1 MSRESFRDIPGVD
14 ALLNCAEIQ
23 PLVRDWGRLAVRESV
38 RIVQSDLRQSIGEG
52 VTPDL
57 DEPAIA
63 RKITRQLIER
73 GGRGPRPVFNLTGTI
88 VHTNLGRALLP
99 ETAIDAIGQAA
110 RHPVDLEYDISAGRR
125 GDRDAH
131 VAQLLCDLT
140 GAEAATV
147 VNNNAAAVLLILNTL
162 ALDREVPVSRGELIE
177 IGGSF
182 RIPEIMARAGC
193 RLREIGTTNRTHQK
207 DYRQAITADTA
218 LLLKVHP
225 SNYVIEGFTAAVT
238 DQDMAELADAHQIPF
253 VVDLGSGTLVKLSA
267 YGLPDEPT
275 PMETLEHG
283 ADLVCFS
290 GDKLL
295 GGPQAGIIIGSQSL
309 IDQLNANPLKRAL
322 RVDKLT
328 LAALAEVLKLY
339 TEPDRLRKELPVMR
353 YLTRSV
359 PDIVN
364 QADRL
369 VTTINKILPGFSIE
383 TAELHSQI
391 GSGALPLQEIPS
403 AGIRFTP
410 LDADH
415 AQEQLEQL
423 AAELRNLPRPIIG
436 RLRHDSLHLDC
447 RCLDNEQ
454 LFIDQLDKL
463 FSPAP

>member
-1 MSRESFRDIPGVD
+1 MPSESFRDIPGVD
-14 ALLNCAEIQ
+14 ALLNCVEVQ

-38 RIVQSDLRQSIGEG
+38 RIVQSNLRRSISEG
-52 VTPDL
+52 ATPDL
-57 DEPAIA
+57 DEPTLA
-63 RKITRQLIER
+63 RKITQQLIER

-99 ETAIDAIGQAA
+99 ETAVDAIGQAA
-110 RHPVDLEYDISAGRR
+110 RHPVDLEFDVVAGSR
-125 GDRDAH
+125 GDRDSH

-207 DYRQAITADTA
+207 DYRQAINADTA

-225 SNYVIEGFTAAVT
+225 SNYVIEGFTAEVT
-238 DQDMAELADAHQIPF
+238 ESDMAELANANQIPF
-253 VVDLGSGTLVKLSA
+253 VVDLGSGTLIKLST

-295 GGPQAGIIIGSQSL
+295 GGPQAGIIVGSQSL

-339 TEPDRLRKELPVMR
+339 TEPERLMTELPVMR
-353 YLTRSV
+353 HMTRTIS
-359 PDIVN
+359 DIEA
-364 QADRL
+364 QAGRL
-369 VTTINKILPGFSIE
+369 VTKIAAYLPGFSVE
-383 TAELHSQI
+383 TAELHSQV
-391 GSGALPLQEIPS
+391 GSGALPLREIPS
-403 AGIRFTP
+403 MGVRLTP
-410 LDADH
+410 LNTDH
-415 AQEQLEQL
+415 SQEQLNNLSQN
-423 AAELRNLPRPIIG
+423 LRSLPRPVIG
-436 RLRHDSLHLDC
+436 RLRNDSLYLDL
-447 RCLDNEQ
+447 RCLDNEE
-454 LFIDQLDKL
+454 LFIDQLET
-463 FSPAP
+463 FFRTPR

>member
-1 MSRESFRDIPGVD
+1 MRRESFRDIPGVD
-14 ALLNCAEIQ
+14 ALLNCAEVR
-23 PLVRDWGRLAVRESV
+23 PLVRDWGRLAVRESA
-38 RIVQSDLRQSIGEG
+38 RIVQADLRRSIGEG
-52 VTPDL
+52 STPDL
-57 DEPAIA
+57 GKSALA

-99 ETAIDAIGQAA
+99 ETAIYAIGQAA
-110 RHPVDLEYDISAGRR
+110 RHPVDLEFDVSTGGR
-125 GDRDAH
+125 GERDAH

-193 RLREIGTTNRTHQK
+193 HLREIGTTNRTHQK
-207 DYRQAITADTA
+207 DYRQAIHDETA

-238 DQDMAELADAHQIPF
+238 EQDMAELADAHNIPF
-253 VVDLGSGTLVKLSA
+253 VVDLGSGTLIKLST
-267 YGLPDEPT
+267 YGLPAEPT

-295 GGPQAGIIIGSQSL
+295 GGPQAGIIVGSRLL

-328 LAALAEVLKLY
+328 LAGLTEVLKLY
-339 TEPDRLRKELPVMR
+339 TEPERLATELPVLQHM
-353 YLTRSV
+353 TRTFS
-359 PDIVN
+359 DIEI
-364 QADRL
+364 QAKRL
-369 VTTINKILPGFSIE
+369 VTKMAPCLPGFAVE
-383 TAELHSQI
+383 VAELGSQV
-391 GSGALPLQEIPS
+391 GSGALPLREIPS
-403 AGIRFTP
+403 SGVRVMALNT
-410 LDADH
+410 LH
-415 AQEQLEQL
+415 AQEQLGRL
-423 AAELRNLPRPIIG
+423 AADLRCLPRPVLG
-436 RLRHDSLHLDC
+436 RLRHHSLCMDF
-447 RCLDNEQ
+447 RCLDNEA
-454 LFIDQLDKL
+454 LFIDQLERL
-463 FSPAP
+463 FRVSR

>member
-1 MSRESFRDIPGVD
+1 MPRETFRDIPGVD

-38 RIVQSDLRQSIGEG
+38 RIVQSDLRRSIGEG
-52 VTPDL
+52 ATPDL
-57 DEPAIA
+57 GESALA
-63 RKITRQLIER
+63 RKITQRLIER

-88 VHTNLGRALLP
+88 VHTNLGRAQLP
-99 ETAIDAIGQAA
+99 ETAIYAIGQAA
-110 RHPVDLEYDISAGRR
+110 RHPVDLEFDVSAGSR
-125 GDRDAH
+125 GERDQH
-131 VAQLLCDLT
+131 VTQLLCDLT

-177 IGGSF
+177 IGGAF

-207 DYRQAITADTA
+207 DYRQAINADTA

-225 SNYVIEGFTAAVT
+225 SNYVIEGFTAEVT
-238 DQDMAELADAHQIPF
+238 ERDIAELANANQIPF
-253 VVDLGSGTLVKLSA
+253 VVDLGSGTLIKLST

-295 GGPQAGIIIGSQSL
+295 GGPQAGIIIGSRSL

-339 TEPDRLRKELPVMR
+339 TEPEQLASELPILRLM
-353 YLTRSV
+353 TRKIS
-359 PDIVN
+359 DIEA
-364 QADRL
+364 QTERL
-369 VTTINKILPGFSIE
+369 VKKIATCLPDYSVE
-383 TAELHSQI
+383 TVELSSQI
-391 GSGALPLQEIPS
+391 GSGALPMREIPS
-403 AGIRFTP
+403 VGVRLTP
-410 LDADH
+410 LRADH
-415 AQEQLEQL
+415 SRQQLDDLSQN
-423 AAELRNLPRPIIG
+423 LRRLPRPVIG
-436 RLRHDSLHLDC
+436 RLRHASLYLDF
-447 RCLDNEQ
+447 RCLDNEA
-454 LFIDQLDKL
+454 LFIDQLEK
-463 FSPAP
+463 FFRAPR

>member
-1 MSRESFRDIPGVD
+1 MSHESFRNIPGVD
-14 ALLNCAEIQ
+14 ALLNCAEVR

-38 RIVQSDLRQSIGEG
+38 RIVQSDLRRSIGEG
-52 VTPDL
+52 ANPDL
-57 DEPAIA
+57 GEPALA
-63 RKITRQLIER
+63 RKITQKLIER

-99 ETAIDAIGQAA
+99 ETAIDAVGSAA
-110 RHPVDLEYDISAGRR
+110 RHPVDLEFDVAAGTR
-125 GDRDAH
+125 GERDAH

-207 DYRQAITADTA
+207 DYREAINTDTA

-225 SNYVIEGFTAAVT
+225 SNYVIEGFTAGVSEA
-238 DQDMAELADAHQIPF
+238 DLAKLATANQIPF
-253 VVDLGSGTLVKLSA
+253 VVDLGSGTLVKLSS

-295 GGPQAGIIIGSQSL
+295 GGPQAGIIVGSQSL
-309 IDQLNANPLKRAL
+309 VEQLNSNPLKRAL

-328 LAALAEVLKLY
+328 IAALAEVLKLY
-339 TEPDRLRKELPVMR
+339 TEPERLKAELPVMR

-359 PDIVN
+359 ADIVN
-364 QADRL
+364 QANRL
-369 VTTINKILPGFSIE
+369 VAHIKKSLPGFSVE
-383 TAELHSQI
+383 TAELSSQI
-391 GSGALPLQEIPS
+391 GSGALPLREIPS
-403 AGIRFTP
+403 AGIRLTP
-410 LDADH
+410 LDTDH
-415 AQEQLEQL
+415 AQEQLERL
-423 AAELRNLPRPIIG
+423 ASELRSLPRPVIG
-436 RLRHDSLHLDC
+436 RLRHDSLCVDF

-454 LFIDQLDKL
+454 IFIDQLEKD
-463 FSPAP
+463 FSPPQ